1 MSAKFTRRIGVA
13 QALRGVAP
21 NRIQLALVLV
31 PGRRGFKT
39 PRPRTE
45 RAARQPAG
53 VAPGLAWLCGDR
65 SARLP
70 PRPRPLASTATAAA
84 AGVAMPLAAVQ
95 PQPRGLVFQPG
106 YTRRMYT
113 QCPHCLCVFVVEA
126 ARLGSAHG
134 HVRCGQCAALFDAL
148 PTLCDELPAEPYVT
162 LPRQDGTA
170 PAPQLDALVAPPEPA
185 EMLAAADSAAVP
197 IPPAEPARAAAPAI
211 APDALRVPAADA
223 ANTMPFTVD
232 TAGGAEHEVAA
243 HTHAH
248 DPPVDA
254 AATAPVAAIEPQ
266 DTLPALHAA
275 MPEGAVATREDDVA
289 PPAAAP
295 VFANRPGGR
304 RAPLWGLLALLLVL
318 ALAAQVGWLLRAAL
332 VRNAVTRP
340 WLLDVCRVLAV
351 PPPQVRAPALLRLD
365 ARDIRRHPDVPDA
378 LLISATLHNTA
389 PWTQPYPQL
398 EVRLSD
404 LAGHAVA
411 ARVFAPTA
419 YLPDAALAARGLPP
433 GARAA
438 ISIEI
443 RDPGRQAVA
452 FEIVPR

>member
-1 MSAKFTRRIGVA
+1 
-13 QALRGVAP
+13 
-21 NRIQLALVLV
+21 
-31 PGRRGFKT
+31 
-39 PRPRTE
+39 
-45 RAARQPAG
+45 
-53 VAPGLAWLCGDR
+53 
-65 SARLP
+65 
-70 PRPRPLASTATAAA
+70 
-84 AGVAMPLAAVQ
+84 
-95 PQPRGLVFQPG
+95 
-106 YTRRMYT
+106 MYT
-113 QCPHCLCVFVVEA
+113 QCPHCLSVFVVEA

-134 HVRCGQCAALFDAL
+134 HVRCGQCAALFDAV

-185 EMLAAADSAAVP
+185 AMLAAADSAVAP
-197 IPPAEPARAAAPAI
+197 IPVAEPPRVAMHAT

-223 ANTMPFTVD
+223 ASTMPFTAD
-232 TAGGAEHEVAA
+232 TASGAERVLVP
-243 HTHAH
+243 HTHTH
-248 DPPVDA
+248 DPRMDEA
-254 AATAPVAAIEPQ
+254 TTAPAAAIEPQ
-266 DTLPALHAA
+266 DTMLASHNTISEDAA
-275 MPEGAVATREDDVA
+275 ATLED
-289 PPAAAP
+289 AAAP
-295 VFANRPGGR
+295 PTATPVFAKRPHGR
-304 RAPLWGLLALLLVL
+304 WTLLWRLLALLLAL
-318 ALAAQVGWLLRAAL
+318 ALVAQVGWLLRAAL

-351 PPPQVRAPALLRLD
+351 PPPQVRDLALLRLE

-389 PWTQPYPQL
+389 PWTQPYPLL

-404 LAGHAVA
+404 LAGRAVA
-411 ARVFAPTA
+411 ARVFAPTT